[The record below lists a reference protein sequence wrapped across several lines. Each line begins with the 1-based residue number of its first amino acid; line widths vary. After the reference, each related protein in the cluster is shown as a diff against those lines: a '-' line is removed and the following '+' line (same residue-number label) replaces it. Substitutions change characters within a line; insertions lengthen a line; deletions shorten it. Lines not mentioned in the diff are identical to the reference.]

1 MKLSWKSEHTG
12 LLSEKIITGK
22 SQKKMAGQIPGI
34 TALICAMV
42 LLLPLGAQAQDIP
55 EPMVPYRLVNDFADI
70 FTPTEEQALEQKL
83 LAYNDSTSTQIY
95 VVSVADLGGYPA
107 SDYAFRLGEK
117 WEIGQ
122 KSKDNGAVI
131 LIKPKIG
138 NSRGQAFIAT
148 GYGLEARINDAY
160 AGRIVRNEMIP
171 YFMDE
176 DYFGGV
182 NAAVD
187 AMIARLSGEFTA
199 DAEEEGGIP
208 FFVIIIILIG
218 IILLLS
224 FFFGGG
230 DQHIDGDGHHRTNT
244 PPIFFPPMTGGR
256 RSGGFGSGSGWSGG
270 FGGGGFG
277 GGGFGGGGGGRFGGG
292 GAGGSW

>member
-1 MKLSWKSEHTG
+1 MKLFWKSKYLLILIFLSSVG
-12 LLSEKIITGK
+12 LS
-22 SQKKMAGQIPGI
+22 
-34 TALICAMV
+34 
-42 LLLPLGAQAQDIP
+42 AQDIP

-70 FTPTEEQALEQKL
+70 FSPAEEQALEQKL

-95 VVSVADLGGYPA
+95 VVSVTDLGGYPA
-107 SDYAFRLGEK
+107 SDYAFRLGEA
-117 WEIGQ
+117 WAIGQ

-171 YFMDE
+171 YFIEE

-187 AMIARLSGEFTA
+187 AMIARLSGEFAA
-199 DAEEEGGIP
+199 DAGEKEEGIP
-208 FFVIIIILIG
+208 LFVIIIIVIG

-224 FFFGGG
+224 FLSKGG
-230 DQHIDGDGHHRTNT
+230 DQHIGGGGHHRTNI

-256 RSGGFGSGSGWSGG
+256 RSGGFSGG
-270 FGGGGFG
+270 FGGGM
-277 GGGFGGGGGGRFGGG
+277 GGFGGGGGGRFGGG

>member
-1 MKLSWKSEHTG
+1 MKLFLRSKTLLFFYILLFSTG
-12 LLSEKIITGK
+12 AIA
-22 SQKKMAGQIPGI
+22 QNIP
-34 TALICAMV
+34 
-42 LLLPLGAQAQDIP
+42 D
-55 EPMVPYRLVNDFADI
+55 PMVPYRLVNDFAGI
-70 FTPTEEQALEQKL
+70 FSSAENSALEQKL

-95 VVSVADLGGYPA
+95 VVTVNDLGGYAA
-107 SDYAFRLGEK
+107 SDYAFRLGEE
-117 WEIGQ
+117 WAIGQ

-160 AGRIVRNEMIP
+160 AGRIVRDRMIP
-171 YFMDE
+171 YFIEE

-187 AMIARLSGEFTA
+187 AMIERLSGEFVA
-199 DAEEEGGIP
+199 DEKEDNGIP
-208 FFVIIIILIG
+208 AIFVFIAIIAIIILLT
-218 IILLLS
+218 IIS
-224 FFFGGG
+224 RGGG
-230 DQHIDGDGHHRTNT
+230 DQNIGGDGHHRNT
-244 PPIFFPPMTGGR
+244 MPPIFFPPRSGR
-256 RSGGFGSGSGWSGG
+256 SSGGFGSGG